1 MPRVIVK
8 CRYYNSGRSA
18 RDIGGMLR
26 YIGTREG
33 VEKPVEK
40 TYLDYMGTRPR
51 VEKICGEHG
60 LFSDAEKQINLNE
73 ASKRVAEHSGNVFT
87 VIISVKREDAERLGF
102 NSAERWRDMIRAHID
117 EIASRHHIPLSELE
131 WYGAFHNE
139 SHHPHVHLLLYSRNE
154 HEPGYITKKGIDDL
168 RSVFG
173 KAIFADD
180 LHNLYDEQTERR
192 NTLSRESIDEFNELC
207 TKIEQGL
214 CTNEKL
220 VKMVRELSE
229 RLKTVKGK
237 KQYGYLPKSVKAMV
251 DSIVDELSEDER
263 IKRLYELWYKSK
275 CQIFQTYT
283 DAPPQMLPLSMEKEF
298 KPIRNAVI
306 RCAAEMAVEDNTF
319 SPQIITQVARLGKD
333 IEDTFQ
339 DRFNRLLEGH
349 DIAVD
354 SKLKR
359 EIEAKKMGVRMSF

>member
-8 CRYYNSGRSA
+8 CRYYSPKSRK
-18 RDIGGMLR
+18 DIGGMLT
-26 YIGTREG
+26 YIATRDG
-33 VEKPVEK
+33 VEKPIEK
-40 TYLDYMGTRPR
+40 TYLDYMATRPR
-51 VEKICGEHG
+51 AERISGSHG
-60 LFSDAEKQINLNE
+60 LFSQSGKEIDLAK
-73 ASKRVAEHSGNVFT
+73 ASKDVSAFNGNIFT
-87 VIISVKREDAERLGF
+87 VIISVSRNDAERLGF
-102 NSAERWRDMIRAHID
+102 NNANRWRDMIRAKISDVAKAHD
-117 EIASRHHIPLSELE
+117 IPLEDLE

-154 HEPGYITKKGIDDL
+154 NYPGFIKRKNIDDL
-168 RSVFG
+168 RRTFG
-173 KAIFADD
+173 KVIFADD
-180 LHNLYDEQTERR
+180 LHNLYDEQTEHR

-237 KQYGYLPKSVKAMV
+237 KQYGYLPRPIKSMV

-263 IKRLYELWYKSK
+263 IKRLYKLWYESK
-275 CQIFQTYT
+275 CLIYKTYT
-283 DAPPQMLPLSMEKEF
+283 DAPPPMLPLSMEKEF

-306 RCAAEMAVEDNTF
+306 KRAVEMEMDISNDD
-319 SPQIITQVARLGKD
+319 SQIISQVSLLGKD

-339 DRFNRLLEGH
+339 DRFNRLIEGH

>member
-51 VEKICGEHG
+51 VEKVCGEHG

-73 ASKRVAEHSGNVFT
+73 ASKCVADHNGNVFT
-87 VIISVKREDAERLGF
+87 VIVSVKREDAERLGF
-102 NSAERWRDMIRAHID
+102 NTAERWRDMIRAHID

-192 NTLSRESIDEFNELC
+192 NNLSRESIDEFNELC
-207 TKIEQGL
+207 ARIEQGL

-237 KQYGYLPKSVKAMV
+237 KQYGYLPRPVKSMV
-251 DSIVDELSEDER
+251 DGIVDELSEEER
-263 IKRLYELWYKSK
+263 IKRLYELWYESK
-275 CQIFQTYT
+275 CLIYKTYT
-283 DAPPQMLPLSMEKEF
+283 DVLPPMLPLSMEREF

-306 RCAAEMAVEDNTF
+306 KRAAEMAVDISNDD
-319 SPQIITQVARLGKD
+319 SQIITQVARLGKD

-339 DRFNRLLEGH
+339 DRFNQLVDGH

>member
-8 CRYYNSGRSA
+8 CRYYSPKSRK
-18 RDIGGMLR
+18 DIGGMLT
-26 YIGTREG
+26 YIATREG
-33 VEKPVEK
+33 VEKPIEK
-40 TYLDYMGTRPR
+40 TYLDYMATRPR
-51 VEKICGEHG
+51 AERISGSHG
-60 LFSDAEKQINLNE
+60 LFSQSDKEIDLAT
-73 ASKRVAEHSGNVFT
+73 ASKDVSAFNGNIFT
-87 VIISVKREDAERLGF
+87 VIISVSRNDAERLGF
-102 NSAERWRDMIRAHID
+102 NNANRWRDMIRAKISDVAKAHD
-117 EIASRHHIPLSELE
+117 IPLEDLE

-154 HEPGYITKKGIDDL
+154 NYPGFIKRKNIDDL
-168 RSVFG
+168 RRTFA

-251 DSIVDELSEDER
+251 DEIVDELSEDER
-263 IKRLYELWYKSK
+263 IKRLYELWYESK

-283 DAPPQMLPLSMEKEF
+283 DIPPPMLPLSMEKEF

>member
-8 CRYYNSGRSA
+8 CRYYSPKSRK
-18 RDIGGMLR
+18 DIGGMLT
-26 YIGTREG
+26 YIATREG

-40 TYLDYMGTRPR
+40 TYLDYMATRPR
-51 VEKICGEHG
+51 AERINGSHG
-60 LFSDAEKQINLNE
+60 LFSQAGKEIDLTKS
-73 ASKRVAEHSGNVFT
+73 SKDVSAFNGNIFT
-87 VIISVKREDAERLGF
+87 VIISVSRDDAERLGF
-102 NSAERWRDMIRAHID
+102 NNANRWRDMIRAKISDVAKAHD
-117 EIASRHHIPLSELE
+117 IPLEDLE

-154 HEPGYITKKGIDDL
+154 NYPGFIKRKNIDDL
-168 RSVFG
+168 RWTFA

-237 KQYGYLPKSVKAMV
+237 KHYGYLPRPIKSMV

-263 IKRLYELWYKSK
+263 IKRLYELWYESK
-275 CQIFQTYT
+275 CQIIQTYT
-283 DAPPQMLPLSMEKEF
+283 DVPPPMLPLSMEKEF

-306 RCAAEMAVEDNTF
+306 KRAAETAIEDNTF

-349 DIAVD
+349 DVAVD

>member
-51 VEKICGEHG
+51 VEKVCGEHG
-60 LFSDAEKQINLNE
+60 LFSDAEKQINLNK
-73 ASKRVAEHSGNVFT
+73 ASKCVADHNENVFT
-87 VIISVKREDAERLGF
+87 VIVSVKREDAERLGF
-102 NSAERWRDMIRAHID
+102 NTAERWRDMIRAHID
-117 EIASRHHIPLSELE
+117 EIASRHHIPLNDLE

-139 SHHPHVHLLLYSRNE
+139 SYHPHVHLLLYSKNE
-154 HEPGYITKKGIDDL
+154 HEPGYITKRGIDDL

-180 LHNLYDEQTERR
+180 LNNLYDEQTERR
-192 NTLSRESIDEFNELC
+192 NNLSRESIDEFNELC
-207 TKIEQGL
+207 ARIEQGL

-237 KQYGYLPKSVKAMV
+237 KQYGYLPRPVKSMV
-251 DSIVDELSEDER
+251 DGIVDELSEEER
-263 IKRLYELWYKSK
+263 IKRLYELWYESK
-275 CQIFQTYT
+275 CLIYKTYT
-283 DAPPQMLPLSMEKEF
+283 DVLPPMLPLSMEREF

-306 RCAAEMAVEDNTF
+306 KRAAEMAVDISNDD
-319 SPQIITQVARLGKD
+319 SQIITQVARLGKD

-339 DRFNRLLEGH
+339 DRFNQLVDGH